1 MRLSIVGCPDKERF
15 RPYVKRA
22 IEFYAHELL
31 SSKMIENINLKVK
44 FDKTIVDVYGYAS
57 VEVRTDNGKARDFL
71 IEMNPKI
78 GGRNILKSL
87 AHEMVHIKQY
97 AYDETNDNLTRWKGI
112 PIDGNFEDYWRQPW
126 EIEAYGIEA
135 GLFRK
140 FVVEEKLWEVFENI
154 SDPDSPIEEEPI
166 GWKYYSES

>member
-22 IEFYAHELL
+22 ILFYAQELL
-31 SSKMIENINLKVK
+31 STKMMENINLKVK
-44 FDKTIVDVYGYAS
+44 FDKNIGDVYGYAS
-57 VEVRTDNGKARDFL
+57 IETKTDSGKARDFL
-71 IEMNPKI
+71 IEMNPFI
-78 GGRNILKSL
+78 GGRAILKAL

-112 PIDGNFEDYWRQPW
+112 AIDGNFDDYWRQPW

-140 FVVEEKLWEVFENI
+140 FVVTEKLWEVFEGIDN
-154 SDPDSPIEEEPI
+154 PDSPIEKEPI
-166 GWKYYSES
+166 GWKYHK

>member
-31 SSKMIENINLKVK
+31 STKMMENIDLKIK
-44 FDKTIVDVYGYAS
+44 FDKNIKDCYGYAS
-57 VEVRTDNGKARDFL
+57 IETRTDSGKARDFL
-71 IEMNPKI
+71 IEINPKI
-78 GGRNILKSL
+78 GGRDILKAL

-97 AYDETNDNLTRWKGI
+97 AYDETNDNLTRWRGI
-112 PIDGNFEDYWRQPW
+112 PIDCDFEDYWRQPW
-126 EIEAYGIEA
+126 EIEAYGIET

-140 FVVEEKLWEVFENI
+140 FVVSEKLWEVFEGIDN
-154 SDPDSPIEEEPI
+154 PDSPIEEVPI
-166 GWKYYSES
+166 GWKQYG

>member
-22 IEFYAHELL
+22 ITFYAQELL
-31 SSKMIENINLKVK
+31 SSKMMENIDLKVK
-44 FDKTIVDVYGYAS
+44 FDKSIKDCYGYAS
-57 VEVRTDNGKARDFL
+57 VEARTDSGKARDFL
-71 IEMNPKI
+71 IEINPVI
-78 GGRNILKSL
+78 GGRAILKAL

-97 AYDETNDNLTRWKGI
+97 AYDETNDNLTRWKGM
-112 PIDGNFEDYWRQPW
+112 PMKSNFEDYWRQPW

-140 FVVEEKLWEVFENI
+140 FVVNEKLWEVFEGIDN
-154 SDPDSPIEEEPI
+154 PDSPIEEVSI
-166 GWKYYSES
+166 GWKQYG

>member
-22 IEFYAHELL
+22 ITFYAQELL
-31 SSKMIENINLKVK
+31 STKMMENIDLKVK
-44 FDKTIVDVYGYAS
+44 FDKSIKDCYGYAS
-57 VEVRTDNGKARDFL
+57 VEARTDSGKARDFL
-71 IEMNPKI
+71 IEINPVI
-78 GGRNILKSL
+78 GGRAILKAL

-97 AYDETNDNLTRWKGI
+97 AYDETNDNLTRWKGM
-112 PIDGNFEDYWRQPW
+112 PMNCDFADYWRQPW

-140 FVVEEKLWEVFENI
+140 FVVNEKLWEVFEGIDN
-154 SDPDSPIEEEPI
+154 PDSPIEEVSI
-166 GWKYYSES
+166 GWKQYG

>member
-22 IEFYAHELL
+22 IMFYAQELL
-31 SSKMIENINLKVK
+31 STKMMENIDLKVK
-44 FDKTIVDVYGYAS
+44 FDKSIKDCYGYAS
-57 VEVRTDNGKARDFL
+57 VEARTDSGKARDFL
-71 IEMNPKI
+71 IEINPVI
-78 GGRNILKSL
+78 GGRAILKAL

-97 AYDETNDNLTRWKGI
+97 AYDETNDNLTRWKGM
-112 PIDGNFEDYWRQPW
+112 PMDCNFEDYWRQPW

-140 FVVEEKLWEVFENI
+140 FVVSEKLWEVFESIDN
-154 SDPDSPIEEEPI
+154 PDSPIEEVPI
-166 GWKYYSES
+166 GWKQYG

>member
-22 IEFYAHELL
+22 IMFYAQELL
-31 SSKMIENINLKVK
+31 STKMMENIDLKVK
-44 FDKTIVDVYGYAS
+44 FDKSIKDCYGYAS
-57 VEVRTDNGKARDFL
+57 VEARTDSGKARDFL
-71 IEMNPKI
+71 IEINPVI
-78 GGRNILKSL
+78 GGRAILKAL

-97 AYDETNDNLTRWKGI
+97 AYDETNDNLTRWKGM
-112 PIDGNFEDYWRQPW
+112 PMNCDFADYWRQPW

-140 FVVEEKLWEVFENI
+140 FVVNEKLWEVFEGIDN
-154 SDPDSPIEEEPI
+154 PDSPIEEVPI
-166 GWKYYSES
+166 GWKQYG

>member
-22 IEFYAHELL
+22 IMFYAHELL
-31 SSKMIENINLKVK
+31 STKMMENIDLKVK
-44 FDKTIVDVYGYAS
+44 FDKSIKDCYGYAS
-57 VEVRTDNGKARDFL
+57 VEARTDSGKARDFL
-71 IEMNPKI
+71 IEINPVI
-78 GGRNILKSL
+78 GGRAILKAL

-97 AYDETNDNLTRWKGI
+97 AYDETNDNLTRWKGM
-112 PIDGNFEDYWRQPW
+112 PMNCDFADYWRQPW

-140 FVVEEKLWEVFENI
+140 FVVNEKLWEVFEGIDN
-154 SDPDSPIEEEPI
+154 PDSPIEEVPI
-166 GWKYYSES
+166 GWKQYG